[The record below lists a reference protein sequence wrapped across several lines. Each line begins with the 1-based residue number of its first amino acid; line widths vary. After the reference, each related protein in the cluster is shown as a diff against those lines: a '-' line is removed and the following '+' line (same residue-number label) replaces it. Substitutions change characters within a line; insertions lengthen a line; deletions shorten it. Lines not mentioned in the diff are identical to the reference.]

1 MKRTIGFTA
10 TLVVTVILLA
20 VFYSGAAVG
29 QGASKL
35 DGKQI
40 FLAQKCNMCHSVST
54 AGIERTTKSEKMAA
68 KDLINIDKDAAALTK
83 YIKKETDLDGK
94 KHGKAWTGTDEE
106 LGAVVT
112 WILQQKK

>member
-1 MKRTIGFTA
+1 MKRNVVFTA
-10 TLVVTVILLA
+10 FLVAVVLA
-20 VFYSGAAVG
+20 AFSIGPSASAV
-29 QGASKL
+29 
-35 DGKQI
+35 DGKEI

-68 KDLINIDKDAAALTK
+68 KDLINLDKDAAALTK

>member
-1 MKRTIGFTA
+1 MKRNVVFTA
-10 TLVVTVILLA
+10 FLVVVVLA
-20 VFYSGAAVG
+20 AFSIGPSASAV
-29 QGASKL
+29 
-35 DGKQI
+35 DGKEI

>member
-1 MKRTIGFTA
+1 MKRNVVFTA
-10 TLVVTVILLA
+10 FLVVVVLA
-20 VFYSGAAVG
+20 AFSIGPSASAV
-29 QGASKL
+29 
-35 DGKQI
+35 DGKEI

-68 KDLINIDKDAAALTK
+68 KDLINLDKDAAALTK

>member
-1 MKRTIGFTA
+1 MKRNVVFTA
-10 TLVVTVILLA
+10 FLVAVVLA
-20 VFYSGAAVG
+20 ALAFGPSASAV
-29 QGASKL
+29 
-35 DGKQI
+35 DGKEI

-68 KDLINIDKDAAALTK
+68 KDLINLDKDAAALTK

>member
-1 MKRTIGFTA
+1 MKRNVVFTA
-10 TLVVTVILLA
+10 FLVVVVLA
-20 VFYSGAAVG
+20 AFSIGPSASAV
-29 QGASKL
+29 
-35 DGKQI
+35 DGKEI

-68 KDLINIDKDAAALTK
+68 MDLINLDKDAATLTK